1 MSTTF
6 LSKFTYCYYFLRLWQ
21 HTNNHYVSKMI
32 YDSIYTY
39 SFVMYG
45 MCQETLLNLYVKF
58 INQHMVD
65 RVNSTLEKRWIF
77 LDKNHLPKPITVA
90 VWLALSLMGDM
101 KLVCSGESTQLLLTL
116 DFKSFLICVES
127 HLSLPAISP
136 DAWYYIVLY
145 GTDYLAAL
153 SLPSLDV
160 LSCYNVPL
168 ECVLA
173 TSIR

>member
-39 SFVMYG
+39 PFVMYA

-65 RVNSTLEKRWIF
+65 RVNSTQEKRWIF
-77 LDKNHLPKPITVA
+77 SGQKPFVQTNYCRCMACAIFYGTHEVGLF
-90 VWLALSLMGDM
+90 WGQYLASSY
-101 KLVCSGESTQLLLTL
+101 SGLQEL
-116 DFKSFLICVES
+116 S
-127 HLSLPAISP
+127 HLRRIPPQSP
-136 DAWYYIVLY
+136 CNFSRCMVLY
-145 GTDYLAAL
+145 STIWY
-153 SLPSLDV
+153 
-160 LSCYNVPL
+160 
-168 ECVLA
+168 
-173 TSIR
+173 